1 MLTYGHSRGISVEPP
16 LYGQKLA
23 RFQIRGISRNIPIY
37 KYKNASYLFHHA
49 DEQKAYDK
57 DMLFFSKQSGNT
69 EINTGSFVLKEKKF
83 NISKERIRNINS
95 LRSECR
101 PR

>member
-1 MLTYGHSRGISVEPP
+1 
-16 LYGQKLA
+16 
-23 RFQIRGISRNIPIY
+23 
-37 KYKNASYLFHHA
+37 
-49 DEQKAYDK
+49 
-57 DMLFFSKQSGNT
+57 MLFFSKQSGNT